1 MDKGKVTVG
10 VSGDV
15 AVLVG
20 AKVDVSATIDTNK
33 VVQDA
38 NTVAK
43 ATQPVVQQ
51 TTNVANTAVKETTN
65 VVNNAGNAIN
75 DGAKKTGNAFKKA
88 FKF

>member
-20 AKVDVSATIDTNK
+20 VKVDVSTTIDTNK

-38 NTVAK
+38 NTVAN

-88 FKF
+88 FRF